1 MKISPTALR
10 KNLYQLLDQVLES
23 GEPIIIER
31 KGREL
36 VISEKKRKDIYQI
49 MDSRMYEVNET
60 KTELNEQKL
69 QALDKNWEANW
80 DKKWDEWLSEK

>member
-23 GEPIIIER
+23 GEPIYIKR

-36 VISEKKRKDIYQI
+36 MISEKKNKAIYEI
-49 MDSRMYEVNET
+49 MDSRMNEVNEI
-60 KTELNEQKL
+60 KPELDENKL
-69 QALDKNWEANW
+69 QALDENWEENW
-80 DKKWDEWLSEK
+80 EQKWDEWLSEK

>member
-23 GEPIIIER
+23 GEPIIVQR

-36 VISEKKRKDIYQI
+36 VISEKKSKDIYQI
-49 MDSRMYEVNET
+49 MDERMSQVKET
-60 KTELNEQKL
+60 SPEMSEKEL
-69 QALDKNWEANW
+69 QALDENWEADW
-80 DKKWDEWLSEK
+80 EKKWDEWLSEK